1 IPVNPDITLTL
12 NEPLGD
18 NCYRNINLTDGV
30 SDMVTTISLSADRKI
45 ITVQPF
51 TNLDTDT
58 TYTLEFTGLCDY
70 AGNSLSGD
78 ALDFTTG
85 SDASAD
91 LTKPTITSITPLSNA
106 MNIAVDSNIV
116 IVFSETIGATNVVR
130 LFNAAGQLIP
140 GVVSVVGDQ
149 LTFNPDVSLA
159 NNNRHRIEIRWNI
172 FDLAGNQN
180 YFGDYYF
187 TTE

>member
-1 IPVNPDITLTL
+1 
-12 NEPLGD
+12 PLGD
-18 NCYRNINLTDGV
+18 NCYREVNLTDGV
-30 SDMVTTISLSADRKI
+30 SVIPTYISLSADRRI
-45 ITVQPF
+45 ITVQPSNNLV
-51 TNLDTDT
+51 TNT
-58 TYTLEFTGLCDY
+58 TYMVEFTGICDY
-70 AGNSLSGD
+70 AGNSLSGG

-85 SDASAD
+85 NDVSED
-91 LTKPTITSITPLSNA
+91 LTKPTITSISPLSNA
-106 MNIAVDSNIV
+106 TNIAVDSNIV

-149 LTFNPDVSLA
+149 LTFNPDASLA

-187 TTE
+187 TTEQ